1 MSKKSAIK
9 RTAKL
14 LEGSDPLGPPT
25 RQKRLEIRFHN
36 HEFQQLVLHFENQE
50 KFQNLAQM
58 IRETMLTITEPVE
71 EKLSRQKMFDE
82 VMNTQEEIRRLGI
95 NINQIARQVNSGDP
109 VAQYSQ
115 ELQEAFKKISTLNAS
130 LLKKVYGSK
139 K

>member
-1 MSKKSAIK
+1 MSKNSAIK

-25 RQKRLEIRFHN
+25 RQKRLQIRFHN
-36 HEFQQLVLHFENQE
+36 HEFQQLVLYFENQE

-71 EKLSRQKMFDE
+71 EKISRQKMFDE

-109 VAQYSQ
+109 VAQYTQ
-115 ELQEAFKKISTLNAS
+115 ELQEAFQKISTLNAS
-130 LLKKVYGSK
+130 LLKKVYGAK

>member
-25 RQKRLEIRFHN
+25 RQKRFEIRFHN
-36 HEFQQLVLHFENQE
+36 HESQQLVLYFENQE

-71 EKLSRQKMFDE
+71 EKISRQKMFDE

-109 VAQYSQ
+109 VAQYTQ

-130 LLKKVYGSK
+130 LLKKVYGAK

>member
-1 MSKKSAIK
+1 MSRKAAIK

-14 LEGSDPLGPPT
+14 IEGSDPLAPPT
-25 RQKRLEIRFHN
+25 RQKRLQIRFHN
-36 HEFQQLVLHFENQE
+36 HEFQQLTSYFENQE

-71 EKLSRQKMFDE
+71 EKLSRQKLFDE
-82 VMNTQEEIRRLGI
+82 VMKTQEEIRRLGI
-95 NINQIARQVNSGDP
+95 NINQIARQVNTGDP
-109 VAQYSQ
+109 VEKFTL

-130 LLKKVYGSK
+130 LLKKVYGAK

>member
-25 RQKRLEIRFHN
+25 RQKRFEIRFHN
-36 HEFQQLVLHFENQE
+36 HEFQQLVLYFENQD

-71 EKLSRQKMFDE
+71 DKISRQKMFDE

-109 VAQYSQ
+109 VAKYTQ

-130 LLKKVYGSK
+130 LLKKVYGAK